1 MKILYVV
8 PDLNVGGVTTVV
20 LNNIKE
26 LQQRGCL
33 IKLVTMKTIVEP
45 KKYNELNFYSLNINS
60 SKDIFKALMEFNK
73 IVRKFKPDIIH
84 SHTYYANM
92 LIRAYSMIYNN
103 KIVKICN
110 EHGTYRKGV
119 NSTHW
124 LLFKI
129 TRKVPDSF
137 VNVSHSSLMSYINN
151 GLCDKRNCAVLYNG
165 IALGKFKKDVELII
179 KLRNKYSLSSEDI
192 VFGYVG
198 RLSKEKDAIN
208 LLQAVNFLKERSKK
222 NFKLIIVGD
231 GPERNNL
238 IDFVNTHKLDDI
250 IVFVGE
256 KSDVVPY
263 LSIIDILVLPS
274 KTEGLPTVL
283 LEAMAMECMIVTT
296 DCGGVAEIL
305 SGTKSYIAPVGEP
318 YQLASKM
325 NEVLKLDYD
334 TKNFYAKEYR
344 AKIVSD
350 FSIQTT
356 VDKIY
361 ELYINLLSKDKL

>member
-1 MKILYVV
+1 MKVIYLV

-20 LNNIKE
+20 LNNVKE
-26 LQQRGCL
+26 LQKRGCL

-45 KKYNELNFYSLNINS
+45 KNYNELNFISLNINS
-60 SKDIFKALMEFNK
+60 PKDILKALMEFNR
-73 IVRKFKPDIIH
+73 IVRNFKPEIIH
-84 SHTYYANM
+84 SHTYNANM

-103 KIVKICN
+103 EIVKICN

-119 NSTHW
+119 NSIHW

-129 TRKVPDSF
+129 TRKVPDYF
-137 VNVSHSSLMSYINN
+137 VNVSQSSLMSYINN

-165 IALGKFKKDVELII
+165 IELGRFKKNVELIV

-208 LLQAVNFLKERSKK
+208 LLQAVKILKKRSKK

-231 GPERNNL
+231 GPERDNL

-250 IVFVGE
+250 VVLVGE

-263 LSIIDILVLPS
+263 FSIIDTLVLPS

-283 LEAMAMECMIVTT
+283 LEAMAMECMIVSTN
-296 DCGGVAEIL
+296 CGGVEEIL
-305 SGTKSYIAPVGEP
+305 SGTKSYTVPIENP
-318 YQLASKM
+318 YKLAHKM
-325 NEVLKLDYD
+325 NEVLDLDSETRRRYGKD
-334 TKNFYAKEYR
+334 YR
-344 AKIVSD
+344 NKIIST
-350 FSIQTT
+350 FSIDHT
-356 VDKIY
+356 VNKIY
-361 ELYINLLSKDKL
+361 ALYSSILYKDNL